1 MIKLTKRNVD
11 AAQPKETDYFV
22 WDSETKGFG
31 LRVLPSGVKSYLI
44 QYRSGGRTRRLS
56 LGKHGVLTPD
66 EARKLARE
74 HLVSVANGGNPS
86 EDKRLYGNAPTMSAI
101 CDRMMKEHVLHACK
115 PSTQKEYQR
124 SIDLFIKP
132 ALGTHKVQDVTR
144 QDISKLHN
152 ANQHRPYQANRTL
165 GVLSKLFNLAEEWG
179 LRPDGS
185 NPTRHVK
192 KNREVKRERYLS
204 PTEINRLGQAL
215 RDSEQDGTESPYM
228 VAALKLLILTGC
240 RLGEIQQLKWEY
252 IQGNALN
259 LPDSKTGAKKVYLG
273 QTALE
278 ALAEIER
285 QPGNPHVICGK
296 LPGSYLTDF
305 QRPWRRIRTRADL
318 EDVRIHDLRHTY
330 ASGAVSMGESLP
342 MIGKLLGHTQVQ
354 TTARYAHLQDAPMHE
369 AADRVSA
376 ALGAALSNS
385 DGKEQQK

>member
-1 MIKLTKRNVD
+1 MIKLTKRIVD

-22 WDSETKGFG
+22 WDNETKGFG

-74 HLVSVANGGNPS
+74 HLVGIANGGNPS
-86 EDKRLYGNAPTMSAI
+86 EDKRLYSSAPTMSAL

-204 PTEINRLGQAL
+204 PVEINRLGQAL

-278 ALAEIER
+278 TLSEIER
-285 QPGNPHVICGK
+285 QPANPYVICGK

-376 ALGAALSNS
+376 ALGAALSNN
-385 DGKEQQK
+385 DGREY

>member
-1 MIKLTKRNVD
+1 MIKLTKRIVD
-11 AAQPKETDYFV
+11 ATQPKETDYFV
-22 WDSETKGFG
+22 WDNETKGFG

-74 HLVSVANGGNPS
+74 HLVGIANGGNPS
-86 EDKRLYGNAPTMSAI
+86 EDKRLYSSAPTMSAL

-204 PTEINRLGQAL
+204 PVEINRLGQAL

-278 ALAEIER
+278 TLSEIER
-285 QPGNPHVICGK
+285 QPANPYVICGK

-376 ALGAALSNS
+376 ALGQALNKS
-385 DGKEQQK
+385 Q